1 MGWTKTGEDIRE
13 AIDERMR
20 DDERGYYG
28 DIYINSSPDYPS
40 RKFSS
45 TIASCVSTTDTALR
59 GRKLTTST
67 CRLNTLTTLSK
78 TSAKMTSQKSNLGS
92 SKSGY
97 IQRDYEHYGIEIYF
111 YCRPSESILAELKGN
126 GWHWHRQKKC
136 WFRKYSTMNRI
147 FAEKII
153 EK

>member
-13 AIDERMR
+13 TINERMQ

-111 YCRPSESILAELKGN
+111 YCRLIVVQANQFLLNSRGMAGIGIDRRNVGLESILL
-126 GWHWHRQKKC
+126 
-136 WFRKYSTMNRI
+136 
-147 FAEKII
+147 
-153 EK
+153 